1 VTYIAVEM
9 IMMIMMILMMIM
21 MMILMMMMMIMMIT
35 TTLDQS
41 TGSSSKLSLLDYGCG
56 SAILA
61 LAACKFGVRT
71 DFYHHHYYY
80 YYYHHC

>member
-1 VTYIAVEM
+1 M
-9 IMMIMMILMMIM
+9 L
-21 MMILMMMMMIMMIT
+21 IT

-71 DFYHHHYYY
+71 DYA
-80 YYYHHC
+80 

>member
-1 VTYIAVEM
+1 
-9 IMMIMMILMMIM
+9 
-21 MMILMMMMMIMMIT
+21 MMILMMMIT
-35 TTLDQS
+35 ATLDQS

-71 DFYHHHYYY
+71 NYYHYHH
-80 YYYHHC
+80 

>member
-1 VTYIAVEM
+1 
-9 IMMIMMILMMIM
+9 
-21 MMILMMMMMIMMIT
+21 MIT

-71 DFYHHHYYY
+71 DSYYHHYYY
-80 YYYHHC
+80 YFYYYHHHHHHC